1 MKKPAARGLGAGAAL
16 MLVTTLAAQGPA
28 AARVGP
34 VPDAQRSEEQQK
46 IAAEFAPTGMLN
58 AIATFLHYPALA
70 QALLTHE
77 RYVSTASTL
86 PPRHRL
92 LLLLRTSWLARSDYL
107 WGHRAAAARRAG
119 FTDEDLTRIA
129 RGADAPGWDPFEASL
144 FRAAD
149 ELHVDSF
156 ISDAT
161 WRALSARYDT
171 NQMIDTIDTV
181 GATTMQAGLIN
192 SLGVQLEAGV
202 TDRRP
207 GGIPYRPTAKRT
219 NVRLIGKEA
228 RIPPIPARNP
238 DGTVRQ
244 SANVF
249 NTFVRNPPADRA
261 RGAIN
266 NHVNSRSTLMPTHR
280 ELLLMRIGI
289 LCRSEYEYAAHAR
302 VGRRAG
308 MTDADVARILAGP
321 GSGGDGVEDALLRA
335 TDELFENDAVSAAT
349 WALLAKSFDTRQL
362 FDVLIAVGGYRS
374 TSLLINSAGV
384 QLDANMDDFRFPPSL
399 R

>member
-1 MKKPAARGLGAGAAL
+1 MKKIAAMAMGACSAL
-16 MLVTTLAAQGPA
+16 IVTTLVAQGPA
-28 AARVGP
+28 APRVGP
-34 VPDAQRSEEQQK
+34 VPDAQRSEEQRS
-46 IAAEFAPTGMLN
+46 IAAEFASTGMLN
-58 AIATFLHYPALA
+58 AVATYLHHPALG

-92 LLLLRTSWLARSDYL
+92 LLALRTSWLARSDYL
-107 WGHRAAAARRAG
+107 WAHRAAAAHRAG
-119 FTDEDLTRIA
+119 FTDEEVIRVA
-129 RGADAPGWDPFEASL
+129 RGGDAAGWDPFEADL
-144 FRAAD
+144 LRVAD

-171 NQMIDTIDTV
+171 NQMVDTIDTV
-181 GATTMQAGLIN
+181 GATTMHAGALN
-192 SLGVQLEAGV
+192 SLGVQIEAGV

-207 GGIPYRPTAKRT
+207 TAVNYRPTAPRT
-219 NVRLIGKEA
+219 NVRLVGKEP
-228 RIPPIPARNP
+228 RIPPVPARNP

-249 NTFVRNPPADRA
+249 NTFVRNPPADRT

-266 NHVNSRSTLMPTHR
+266 NHVNSRSTLMPRHR

-302 VGRRAG
+302 AGRRAG
-308 MTDADVARILAGP
+308 MTDADIARILGGP
-321 GSGGDGVEDALLRA
+321 GTGGDVVEDALLRA
-335 TDELFENDAVSAAT
+335 TDELFENDVVSAGT
-349 WALLAKSFDTRQL
+349 WMALAKSLDTRQL
-362 FDVLIAVGGYRS
+362 LDLLIAVGGYRS
-374 TSLLINSAGV
+374 TSMLINSAGV
-384 QLDANMDDFRFPPSL
+384 QLDANMEDFRFPPSL